1 MKHFSERETN
11 IILIIGRKNMTLSGI
26 SKQLFRRDPSSPLD
40 PEIAVANSIRRIIK
54 KCDHHK
60 LKWTLEK
67 TRANN
72 KLTIKRSKV

>member
-1 MKHFSERETN
+1 MKNFSERESN
-11 IILIIGRKNMTLSGI
+11 IILIVGKGALTLTQISRK
-26 SKQLFRRDPSSPLD
+26 LFTVVDRPLD

-60 LKWTLEK
+60 LKWTLIK
-67 TRANN
+67 IRKNN